1 MIAFDTIRCSEH
13 AYLISIEG
21 SEENSQ
27 TMQQIVE
34 CVPNFSDGRRPEVYN
49 SIADAIRSVSGL
61 QVLDVSA
68 DFDHNRTVITFVG
81 NPSTVE
87 EGAYRAIE
95 KASQLINLDE
105 HEGEHPRI
113 GATDVC
119 PFIPVKG
126 VTMEECVDIAHRL
139 GQRVGEELEIAVY
152 FYGSAAKSPER
163 KKLSNIRRGQYE
175 QWREEIGIDPS
186 REPDYGSAIPNIWGA
201 TVIGVRPFLIAY
213 NIYLNTDD
221 VKAADQI
228 ARAVRFS
235 SGGLRHIQAMSFLVE
250 GQAQVS
256 MNLTDFT
263 KTPIFRVQE
272 LVRREAARYGYAITK
287 AELVG
292 MAPEKAFLEAAKW
305 YLQLDDLSDN
315 QILELRIADGT
326 EADIIP
332 EGFLEAV
339 ASNTPTPG
347 GGSVAALA
355 GTLGAALTQMVANL
369 TIGRKKYTEVD
380 AESQELLVAA
390 GKLRKQLTNA
400 INEDAEAFERLM
412 DAWKN
417 KHLSEDVKK
426 AAVEKAA
433 IRAGEVPLEVA
444 RLSKSVSELAKRI
457 TAIGNSNAVTD
468 SAAAAIMA
476 HSAVKIAGLNVK
488 VNALG
493 LEDQKL
499 AASWKQ
505 EIADIEAE
513 SGTIANDATALAAER
528 GGF

>member
-1 MIAFDTIRCSEH
+1 
-13 AYLISIEG
+13 
-21 SEENSQ
+21 
-27 TMQQIVE
+27 MQQIVE

-68 DFDHNRTVITFVG
+68 DIDHNRTVITFVG
-81 NPSTVE
+81 SLSAVE
-87 EGAYRAIE
+87 EGAYRAID

-119 PFIPVKG
+119 PIIPVKG
-126 VTMEECVDIAHRL
+126 VTMEECVESAHRL
-139 GQRVGEELEIAVY
+139 GRRVGNELEIAVY

-163 KKLSNIRRGQYE
+163 KKLSDIRRGQYE
-175 QWREEIGIDPS
+175 QWREEIGTNPS
-186 REPDYGSAIPNIWGA
+186 REPDFGPAFPKTWGA

-221 VKAADQI
+221 VKAANRI

-235 SGGLRHIQAMSFLVE
+235 SGGLRHVQAMGFLVE

-272 LVRREAARYGYAITK
+272 LVRREAARYGFAITK

-292 MAPEKAFLEAAKW
+292 MAPEKAILEAAKW
-305 YLQLDDLSDN
+305 YLQMDSLSDD
-315 QILELRIADGT
+315 QILELRIAEGT
-326 EADIIP
+326 ETNIIP

-339 ASNTPTPG
+339 ASNAPTPG

-369 TIGRKKYTEVD
+369 TIGRKKYSEVD
-380 AESQELLVAA
+380 AESQELLIAA
-390 GKLRKQLTNA
+390 GKLREQLTNA
-400 INEDAEAFERLM
+400 IKEDAEAFDKLM

-417 KHLSEDVKK
+417 KHVSEDVKK
-426 AAVEKAA
+426 AAIEQAT

-444 RLSKSVSELAKRI
+444 RLSRSVSELAKRI
-457 TAIGNSNAVTD
+457 VEIGNSNAVTD
-468 SAAAAIMA
+468 SAAAAIIA

-493 LEDQKL
+493 LENQKL
-499 AASWKQ
+499 ADSWKQ
-505 EIADIEAE
+505 EISDLEAE
-513 SGTIANDATALAAER
+513 SGQIANDATALAAER